1 MAEITCA
8 ADFADWY
15 DGEARQFT
23 DEVLTDFVHRNPNL
37 FGVLVAGTVSFQY
50 EVGSL
55 FFVDL
60 LRLGTGAAE
69 GSAKGI
75 FQDVLRAISVI
86 PVGKI
91 PIIAKPIL
99 ARVVRVLTNLFRWRH
114 VEGGLCV
121 PIAIAQALQHT
132 GQKLVVSLDEIAT
145 AMGKSIDNVLSGGAT
160 MGDVTNALTELRA
173 VFSQRPLSP
182 FADLNAVKGIAST
195 TEGVV
200 IIRLVIDDAAGAFV
214 AGHKVVVSKTMQG
227 VQIID
232 RYGLFNNLDDLS
244 RHYNLGAFRL
254 DTNTPMII
262 VKNWVFDPALASKL
276 NKFGPLGA
284 MAIRVGVAFGF
295 NPENDTEKIK
305 SKFRDYV
312 AALPPEALYPPPTR
326 PPDTVSVMDV
336 HTIEGPGIQKKD
348 WLSSIAGK
356 YYNDVLLWPV
366 LWDFNKGPD
375 FTNPNKMYV
384 GQRIKIPF
392 INNKPPDE
400 LKRYRQRG
408 YNWQGESWK

>member
-50 EVGSL
+50 DVGSL

-132 GQKLVVSLDEIAT
+132 GRS
-145 AMGKSIDNVLSGGAT
+145 
-160 MGDVTNALTELRA
+160 
-173 VFSQRPLSP
+173 
-182 FADLNAVKGIAST
+182 
-195 TEGVV
+195 
-200 IIRLVIDDAAGAFV
+200 
-214 AGHKVVVSKTMQG
+214 
-227 VQIID
+227 
-232 RYGLFNNLDDLS
+232 
-244 RHYNLGAFRL
+244 
-254 DTNTPMII
+254 
-262 VKNWVFDPALASKL
+262 
-276 NKFGPLGA
+276 
-284 MAIRVGVAFGF
+284 
-295 NPENDTEKIK
+295 
-305 SKFRDYV
+305 
-312 AALPPEALYPPPTR
+312 
-326 PPDTVSVMDV
+326 
-336 HTIEGPGIQKKD
+336 
-348 WLSSIAGK
+348 WL
-356 YYNDVLLWPV
+356 
-366 LWDFNKGPD
+366 
-375 FTNPNKMYV
+375 
-384 GQRIKIPF
+384 
-392 INNKPPDE
+392 
-400 LKRYRQRG
+400 
-408 YNWQGESWK
+408 